1 MSGSESQTSSES
13 STQLS
18 VYSPILRDGQ
28 VERNVVDEFS
38 GLRRFQQDGT
48 LDIVPIIEVVDESD
62 LDNLDVYAQ
71 TGKPVLTD
79 VPEYLT
85 ETEEPNGFT
94 TDVEELL
101 EDVDSPIEFLNQNS
115 DDIGVPVVSSHL
127 ESPFGYSNLTSRY
140 QNLSD
145 DFARAAIRV
154 FIGSSELTDIQR
166 DDLRE
171 LRNIISDDDILLL
184 DSIEPAELGP
194 ESTARENLIEA
205 ASIFESNQRIILDA
219 FSVFRGINYNF
230 GPAIAREAGVSGF
243 GDFAHDRRLPPAE
256 DIPMGLHDTRNIY
269 HYDYEDR
276 QQRKFQGEDG
286 YKGQDSAFEALSDW
300 DKWNPEHCEFCEEAE
315 ERDSEGAIFW
325 KWVRMGHYVESV
337 VETES

>member
-13 STQLS
+13 STQLT

-38 GLRRFQQDGT
+38 GLRRFRQDGT
-48 LDIVPIIEVVDESD
+48 LDIVPIIEIVDESD
-62 LDNLDVYAQ
+62 LDNLEVYAQ
-71 TGKPVLTD
+71 AGNPILVD
-79 VPEYLT
+79 IPGYLT

-94 TDVEELL
+94 AEVEELL
-101 EDVDSPIEFLNQNS
+101 EDVDSPIEFLNQNYNKI
-115 DDIGVPVVSSHL
+115 DVPVVSGHL
-127 ESPFGYSNLTSRY
+127 ESPFEYSILSSRY

-154 FIGSSELTDIQR
+154 FIGSSELTSKQR
-166 DDLRE
+166 KDLQR
-171 LRNIISDDDILLL
+171 LQDTISDGDILLL

-194 ESTARENLIEA
+194 KSTARKNLIEA
-205 ASIFESNQRIILDA
+205 ASMFESNQRIILDA
-219 FSVFRGINYNF
+219 FSVFRGVNYNF
-230 GPAIAREAGVSGF
+230 GPTIARQIGVSGF

-256 DIPMGLHDTRNIY
+256 DIPMGMHDTRNIY

-276 QQRKFQGEDG
+276 QQRKFQGDDG
-286 YKGQDSAFEALSDW
+286 YSGQDSAFEALSDW
-300 DKWNPEHCEFCEEAE
+300 DRWNPNHCEFCEEAE
-315 ERDSEGAIFW
+315 ARDSEGPTFW
-325 KWVRMGHYVESV
+325 KWVRVGHYIESV

>member
-1 MSGSESQTSSES
+1 MSGSESQTSSKS
-13 STQLS
+13 PNQLS

-28 VERNVVDEFS
+28 VERNVIDEFS
-38 GLRRFQQDGT
+38 GLRRFQQDET
-48 LDIVPIIEVVDESD
+48 LDIVPIIEIADESD
-62 LDNLDVYAQ
+62 LDNLEVYVQA
-71 TGKPVLTD
+71 GKPVLVD

-94 TDVEELL
+94 AKVEKLL
-101 EDVDSPIEFLNQNS
+101 EGVGGPIEFLNQNS
-115 DDIGVPVVSSHL
+115 DDIGVPVVSGHL
-127 ESPFGYSNLTSRY
+127 ESPFDYSDLSSRY

-145 DFARAAIRV
+145 DFTRAAIRV
-154 FIGSSELTDIQR
+154 FIGSSELTKIR
-166 DDLRE
+166 KDDLRE
-171 LRNIISDDDILLL
+171 LQETIPDDDILLF

-194 ESTARENLIEA
+194 ESTARKNLIEA
-205 ASIFESNQRIILDA
+205 ASIFENNQRIILDA
-219 FSVFRGINYNF
+219 FSVFRGVNYNF

-256 DIPMGLHDTRNIY
+256 DIPMGMHNTRNIY

-276 QQRKFQGEDG
+276 QQRKFQGDDG
-286 YKGQDSAFEALSDW
+286 YSGQDSAFEALSDW
-300 DKWNPEHCEFCEEAE
+300 DKWNPDHCEFCEEAE
-315 ERDSEGAIFW
+315 ARDSEGPTFW